1 MTTSDPHN
9 SSSIRQYAAPSTSSY
24 GGNYRGGY
32 GGDKRQSVE
41 EVSGSAYE
49 SGNYNRGGSSG
60 GYGGSS
66 GGYGGSSGGYGNSNS
81 GYGNSN
87 NGSFRGGRQDSYQ
100 APPAPVANWSEM
112 PEITKNFY
120 RESPEI
126 TAMSEGEAN
135 AFRTEHQMMM
145 QGDVIP
151 KPIKSFL
158 QAGFPAAI
166 EKKIAEQK
174 FDKPTPI
181 QAQGWPMALSGRNM
195 VGIAQTGSGKTLS
208 YILPA
213 LIHIA
218 AQPAL
223 KPGEGPIA
231 LVLAPTRE
239 LACQIQEVARVF
251 GAALRVRNTCL
262 YGGAPKGPQ
271 IRTLRQGAEIVIATP
286 GRLIDLMNA
295 GYTNLNRCSFLVLD
309 EADRMLD
316 MGFEPQLR
324 DIIPKIR
331 PDRQVT
337 LWSATWPKE
346 VQRLSRDLLGRD
358 FIQVTVGSLE
368 LAANKK
374 IQQVVDVC
382 EESDK
387 EEKLA
392 ALLTK
397 IWEEIPGP
405 EESRQMVRTI
415 IFSNKKR
422 ICDDL
427 NWKLRNNQW
436 PCVVLHGD
444 KSQAERDRALLD
456 FKRGDS
462 PILVCT
468 DVAARGLDVKDV
480 QVVINY
486 DFPVQCEDYVHR
498 IGRTARGAALTGH
511 AYTFFTRNNRGVAR
525 ELISLLEEA
534 EQPVPAP
541 LREMAPRGGSGGG
554 SRGGR
559 GGFGGRGGRG
569 GSHGG
574 HGGQRGFA
582 YGRGGNNRY

>member
-1 MTTSDPHN
+1 MTTSDPYN
-9 SSSIRQYAAPSTSSY
+9 SSSIRQYAAQSSSY
-24 GGNYRGGY
+24 GNYRGSY

-41 EVSGSAYE
+41 DVGGSSYE
-49 SGNYNRGGSSG
+49 SGSNNDNQYQRGGSGYSRG
-60 GYGGSS
+60 GFLGSK
-66 GGYGGSSGGYGNSNS
+66 
-81 GYGNSN
+81 N
-87 NGSFRGGRQDSYQ
+87 NNSFRGGREDSYQ
-100 APPAPVANWSEM
+100 AAPAPVANWSEM
-112 PEITKNFY
+112 PEIKKNFY

-126 TAMSEGEAN
+126 SSMSEGEAN

-145 QGDVIP
+145 QGENIP
-151 KPIKSFL
+151 KPIKSFQ

-213 LIHIA
+213 LVHIA

-251 GAALRVRNTCL
+251 GSAVRIRNTCL

-346 VQRLSRDLLGRD
+346 VQRLSRDLLGRE
-358 FIQVTVGSLE
+358 FIQVTIGSLE
-368 LAANKK
+368 LSANKK
-374 IQQVVDVC
+374 IQQVIDVC
-382 EESDK
+382 DESDK

-392 ALLTK
+392 ALLLK
-397 IWEEIPGP
+397 IWEEIPEP
-405 EESRQMVRTI
+405 ESSRKMVRTI
-415 IFSNKKR
+415 VFSNKKR
-422 ICDDL
+422 ICEDL
-427 NWKLRNNQW
+427 NWKLRNDQW
-436 PCVVLHGD
+436 PCVALHGD

-480 QVVINY
+480 QVVINF
-486 DFPVQCEDYVHR
+486 DFPIQCEDYVHR
-498 IGRTARGAALTGH
+498 IGRTARGSAQTGR
-511 AYTFFTRNNRGVAR
+511 AFTFFTRDNRGAAR

-534 EQPVPAP
+534 EQPVPQP
-541 LREMAPRGGSGGG
+541 LRDMAPSRGGNGGNG
-554 SRGGR
+554 RGGR

-569 GSHGG
+569 GSRGG
-574 HGGQRGFA
+574 SRGFA
-582 YGRGGNNRY
+582 YGRSNGGGNRY

>member
-1 MTTSDPHN
+1 MTTSDPYN
-9 SSSIRQYAAPSTSSY
+9 SSSSGNIRQYASSSNY
-24 GGNYRGGY
+24 GSYKGGY

-41 EVSGSAYE
+41 DVSGSAYE
-49 SGNYNRGGSSG
+49 SGNYNDRSYGNNHHNQQRSGGSYSRGGFL
-60 GYGGSS
+60 GGS
-66 GGYGGSSGGYGNSNS
+66 
-81 GYGNSN
+81 
-87 NGSFRGGRQDSYQ
+87 RGGRGGDYDNGESRHQP
-100 APPAPVANWSEM
+100 APAPVANWSEM
-112 PEITKNFY
+112 PEIKKDFY

-126 TAMSEGEAN
+126 SSMSEGEAN
-135 AFRTEHQMMM
+135 AFRAEHQMMM
-145 QGDVIP
+145 QGDNIP
-151 KPIKSFL
+151 KPVKTFQ

-166 EKKIAEQK
+166 ERKIAEQK

-213 LIHIA
+213 LVHIA

-239 LACQIQEVARVF
+239 LACQIQEVARIF
-251 GAALRVRNTCL
+251 GSVVRVRNACL

-271 IRTLRQGAEIVIATP
+271 IRTLRYGAEIVVATP

-346 VQRLSRDLLGRD
+346 VQRLARDLLGRD
-358 FIQVTVGSLE
+358 FIQVTIGSTE
-368 LAANKK
+368 LTANKK
-374 IQQVVDVC
+374 ICQTIDVC

-392 ALLTK
+392 ALLQK
-397 IWEEIPGP
+397 LWDEIPGP
-405 EESRQMVRTI
+405 ESSRQMMRTI
-415 IFSNKKR
+415 IFANKKR
-422 ICDDL
+422 VCEDL
-427 NWKLRNNQW
+427 CWKLRKDQW
-436 PCVVLHGD
+436 PCVALHGD

-456 FKRGDS
+456 FKRGDA

-480 QVVINY
+480 QVVINF

-498 IGRTARGAALTGH
+498 IGRTARGAALTGR
-511 AYTFFTRNNRGVAR
+511 AFTFFTRDNRGAAR
-525 ELISLLEEA
+525 ELLHLLQEA
-534 EQPVPAP
+534 EQEIPAA
-541 LREMAPRGGSGGG
+541 LREMAPARGGGNGNGGNRRGGFGG

-559 GGFGGRGGRG
+559 GGSRGGA
-569 GSHGG
+569 
-574 HGGQRGFA
+574 RGFA
-582 YGRGGNNRY
+582 YGRSNSRY